1 MPLLYGP
8 GSPIGI
14 VSYSCTKLPAARRL
28 SQTPATVA
36 RTLKPCPSPHAE
48 TPLCHSWPFVP
59 LKLQFATSS
68 STPSAHQPISKK
80 FQDLLFS
87 TSTSH
92 KINTPAHLLSEHSS
106 LRAETHVSSQ
116 SSFIHKLKS
125 ENGKRKTPAS
135 AYLGNW
141 DCRPCGGLLAQ
152 QGGNFSHGVG
162 AL

>member
-48 TPLCHSWPFVP
+48 IP
-59 LKLQFATSS
+59 AR
-68 STPSAHQPISKK
+68 HQPISKK

-106 LRAETHVSSQ
+106 LQAETHVSSQ

-125 ENGKRKTPAS
+125 ENGQRKTPAS